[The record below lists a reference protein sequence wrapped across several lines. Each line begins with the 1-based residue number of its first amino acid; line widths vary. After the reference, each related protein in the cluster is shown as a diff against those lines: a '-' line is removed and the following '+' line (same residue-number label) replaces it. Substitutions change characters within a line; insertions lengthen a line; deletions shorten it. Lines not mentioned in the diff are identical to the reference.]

1 MELNIAVA
9 PEIQWHSIMECRG
22 YDGNSVAVY
31 WIELSAF
38 YSLGQYFSR
47 VLTPQEII
55 RAEKYYHEA
64 DILRFIITRG
74 ILRHLL
80 AKLTECDPS
89 EIVFGFGSSKK
100 PKLENPP
107 LPIHFSVS
115 HTKTHAVIAVA
126 NNEIGADIE
135 AINPTFQWQDIWQH
149 VCSKIE
155 QNYIS
160 KATSPVS
167 AFFQLWTRKEAI
179 MKMLGNGI
187 PDDLSAIPSLDGVHE
202 LNINQSNSLQT
213 YSVIST
219 LNAHDSNHWCS
230 ICFPESLAVQWI
242 LCEPHYFNHN
252 LGNAHK

>member
-1 MELNIAVA
+1 MLLKIAEA
-9 PEIQWHSIMECRG
+9 TDIQWRSIMEWQG
-22 YDGNSVAVY
+22 YAGNSVAVY

-38 YSLGQYFSR
+38 YSLSNYFST

-55 RAEKYYHEA
+55 RAEKYHHEA
-64 DILRFIITRG
+64 DTLRFVITRG

-100 PKLENPP
+100 PKLEYPP

-115 HTKTHAVIAVA
+115 HTKTHAVIAIA
-126 NNEIGADIE
+126 NNEIGVDIE

-160 KATSPVS
+160 QAISPVS

-179 MKMLGNGI
+179 IKMLGNGI
-187 PDDLSAIPSLDGVHE
+187 LDDLSITPSLDGVHE
-202 LNINQSNSLQT
+202 LNINQRSPLKS
-213 YSVIST
+213 YSVISIP
-219 LNAHDSNHWCS
+219 NAHDSNHWCS
-230 ICFPESLAVQWI
+230 ICFPESLDVKWI
-242 LCEPHYFNHN
+242 KCEPHYFNHN
-252 LGNAHK
+252 LGNTPK